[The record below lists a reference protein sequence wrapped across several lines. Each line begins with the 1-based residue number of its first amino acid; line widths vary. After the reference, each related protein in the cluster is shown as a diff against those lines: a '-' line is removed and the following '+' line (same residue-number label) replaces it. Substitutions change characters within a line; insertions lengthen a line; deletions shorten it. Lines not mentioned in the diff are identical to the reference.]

1 MPDRKPDSQPA
12 DPAWERISAPNCS
25 WGAAPFWHPQQE
37 RVYWVDRVQ
46 NRIWRLHLPS
56 GRTEMWQLEQT
67 PGCLSPC
74 RSGALLLALR
84 DGIYL
89 SQAWH
94 DIAQRIVNAPYDTA
108 RQRFHEGCCD
118 PWGRLWID
126 TRIDE
131 GRTGRADLYCLH
143 KLDRPNPE
151 LLRLLTGRQE
161 AAGLAWSPDGRR
173 LHWGDSASGRIDRYP
188 LTSAGLHPPVLG
200 PPLGFAQLPLLQ
212 DGQAISGRPQGAA
225 IDSAGRYWLA
235 LADGGCVVCLGPD
248 GQLLARIP
256 TPAQRPTGLCFGGPD
271 LRTLFL
277 TTARAGLDRAGLE
290 RHPGS
295 GALFALRVDLPGRPV
310 TPYED

>member
-94 DIAQRIVNAPYDTA
+94 DIAQRIVSAPYDTA

-143 KLDRPNPE
+143 KNRWW
-151 LLRLLTGRQE
+151 Q
-161 AAGLAWSPDGRR
+161 
-173 LHWGDSASGRIDRYP
+173 
-188 LTSAGLHPPVLG
+188 TSLG
-200 PPLGFAQLPLLQ
+200 PLL
-212 DGQAISGRPQGAA
+212 DAGAF
-225 IDSAGRYWLA
+225 
-235 LADGGCVVCLGPD
+235 V
-248 GQLLARIP
+248 
-256 TPAQRPTGLCFGGPD
+256 
-271 LRTLFL
+271 
-277 TTARAGLDRAGLE
+277 AGLE
-290 RHPGS
+290 YAAGVEATVLGKPSPAYFEAALSALDADPELAWMVGDDIEADMGAQKLGMRTVLVRTGKFRPEDIEGS
-295 GALFALRVDLPGRPV
+295 RATPDIIVNSIADLPDWLERWV
-310 TPYED
+310 

>member
-94 DIAQRIVNAPYDTA
+94 DIAQRIVSAPYDTA

-151 LLRLLTGRQE
+151 LLRLLPGRQE

-277 TTARAGLDRAGLE
+277 TTARSGLDAQALK
-290 RHPGS
+290 RHPDS
-295 GALFALRVDLPGRPV
+295 GAVFALRVEVPGLPVNR
-310 TPYED
+310 YED